1 MAPAAVSGLELSD
14 VQGLVARGYGN
25 LPAARF
31 LLLRLEDGE
40 AARSWLGAIL
50 ETVTHGDEHPEAR
63 AVNVAFTGEGLGRL
77 GLSPE
82 VLAQFSN
89 ELVTG
94 MTTEHRR
101 RVLGDLGPDAPEHW
115 DWGGPQTPTVGAVLL
130 LYARDDLELAR
141 LVGEQ
146 SSALGDAGI
155 RIIRQLE
162 TSDLDGFEPFGFRDG
177 ISQPIVEGLSKRGPP
192 GQTVKDGEFVLGY
205 ENEHGRFTDEPLL
218 EAAGGIGRNGTYL
231 VLRQL
236 RQDVTSFWR
245 FLDSVTPDAE
255 ARDRLAAKMV
265 GRWPGG
271 ASLTLSPESDDPALA
286 EENDF
291 GYHEADADGAR
302 CPIGSHVRRTNPRDS
317 LDPRPGTDRSWAINK
332 RHRLLRRGPRVRPV
346 TDADRGADRVP
357 SRGGARARPALH
369 LPERQHRTPVRVRPA
384 HVGEQPEV
392 RGPVRRRRPA
402 DGPVEA
408 VRRNVHCRGYGAQ
421 EPLDRSP
428 PLHLGQGRRLLLP
441 PRPPSP
447 ADPLSEGSD
456 PALIV
461 RRECD
466 ETRTPAR
473 GSPQTPRF
481 SEANS

>member
-1 MAPAAVSGLELSD
+1 MAPAAVSGLELGD

-271 ASLTLSPESDDPALA
+271 ASLTLSPDRDDPALA

-291 GYHEADADGAR
+291 GYHESDEDGAR
-302 CPIGSHVRRTNPRDS
+302 CPIGAHVRRTNPRDS

-332 RHRLLRRGPRVRPV
+332 RHRILRRGREYGQLLAPSEALTASPAEEERE
-346 TDADRGADRVP
+346 RGLHFICLNANI
-357 SRGGARARPALH
+357 ARQF
-369 LPERQHRTPVRVRPA
+369 EFVQHTWANNPKFA
-384 HVGEQPEV
+384 GLY
-392 RGPVRRRRPA
+392 
-402 DGPVEA
+402 D
-408 VRRNVHCRGYGAQ
+408 
-421 EPLDRSP
+421 D
-428 PLHLGQGRRLLLP
+428 
-441 PRPPSP
+441 
-447 ADPLSEGSD
+447 ADPLMGPSKPFGGTFTVEATGLRSRWTEV
-456 PALIV
+456 PRFISVKGGAYFFLPGLRALQ
-461 RRECD
+461 
-466 ETRTPAR
+466 TLAR
-473 GSPQTPRF
+473 GQTPH
-481 SEANS
+481 